1 MITLS
6 GFNIWAYPIFMPF
19 FAYSPFLHI
28 RPSPVPEE
36 HAQKLLL
43 MRDCWWQIHLETSLI
58 SLLFFEDVFSEYT
71 ILG

>member
-19 FAYSPFLHI
+19 FAYSPLLHI

-43 MRDCWWQIHLETSLI
+43 MRDCWWQIHLVIGGDQGITKPGWKN
-58 SLLFFEDVFSEYT
+58 VF
-71 ILG
+71 